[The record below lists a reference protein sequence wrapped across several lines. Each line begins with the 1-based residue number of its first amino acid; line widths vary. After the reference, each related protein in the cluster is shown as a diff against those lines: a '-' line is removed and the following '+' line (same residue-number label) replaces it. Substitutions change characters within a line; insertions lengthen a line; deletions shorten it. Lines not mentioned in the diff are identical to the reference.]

1 MTTEKIELVY
11 APTHINPAWPRL
23 SSPRIPTVRLRETAR
38 MMYIQMGTSSPVSI
52 LLSAPA
58 EASVCMTAKATMRI
72 P

>member
-1 MTTEKIELVY
+1 M
-11 APTHINPAWPRL
+11 ARL